1 MANISKK
8 TRIFVA
14 QRATFCCEYCWSQE
28 KYCPDYF
35 SVEHI
40 MPRIRKGSDGLDNLA
55 YSCLACNNHKY
66 THIEAI
72 DPVSGIS
79 FPLYNPRIDIWEHHF
94 RWSDDYSLLTGI
106 TPKGRATIEKLR
118 LNRMPVI
125 NLRVVLAA
133 IGKHPPN

>member
-1 MANISKK
+1 MANIPKK
-8 TRIFVA
+8 IRFYVA
-14 QRATFCCEYCWSQE
+14 ERAKHCCEYSFSQTS
-28 KYCPDYF
+28 YSPDYF

-40 MPRIRKGSDGLDNLA
+40 IPRVRKGSDSLFNLA

-66 THIEAI
+66 THIEAA

-79 FPLYNPRIDIWEHHF
+79 VPLYNPRIDVWEDHF
-94 RWSDDYSLLTGI
+94 CWSDGYALLTGI

-118 LNRMPVI
+118 LNRASVV

-133 IGKHPPN
+133 IGKHPPF